1 MRLIPDLLLE
11 SKSSAESKVFAT
23 LARSKLAGDWVAMHS
38 VNCSAHEY
46 KHWCEIDFLLI
57 GPPGMF
63 VLEVK
68 GGRITL
74 EDGIWRYRDRFGV
87 DHKSSEGPFVQ
98 ARGAM
103 YALRGLLADRYR
115 IPDLDAHQLTFG
127 FGVAFP
133 DGTWTVDTPEMPR
146 VLVADASVVSD
157 ATAFDEY
164 LVRLTAYWK
173 SKFPRGRKL
182 SAADVSELR
191 RRIRPDVDVYPSFST
206 RIGLALRQ
214 MQTLTEEQYRVLDV
228 IEANDRVIVTGGAG
242 TGKTYLMIQCARRAR
257 ANLKTALVVTESP
270 VLAAQIRMM
279 EPDRSICVTD
289 IAALEDIAS
298 VYDIL
303 FVDEGQDMLDMG
315 YLDRLSKRV
324 VGGLERGCWRWFMD
338 PNNQAHVAG
347 RFDRDAL
354 TYLTDSLPTGRPVM
368 LPLTRN
374 VRNTR
379 EIIARVHAWT
389 GAEIGNA
396 QWTGHGLPP
405 RVVVYESEQDLAG
418 KLGEVIEELTA
429 KDIPLEHIGIVLG
442 GGFDAGF
449 LEQIAPFLRSKIV
462 PLTPAT
468 VRAQLAGRIVLG
480 SAAAF
485 KGLERPA
492 VLLVGFAGRG
502 CIAERVSEFY
512 VAATRANYALVV
524 FADRELGK
532 ELKSVAPEVLR

>member
-1 MRLIPDLLLE
+1 MRLIPDVILE
-11 SKSSAESKVFAT
+11 SKSNAESKVFET
-23 LARSKLAGDWVAMHS
+23 LARSKLPGEWVAMHS
-38 VNCSAHEY
+38 VNCSVHEY

-57 GPPGMF
+57 GPPGLF

-74 EDGIWRYRDRFGV
+74 ENGTWRYRDRFGV

-103 YALRGLLADRYR
+103 YALRDLLAQRYR
-115 IPDLDAHQLTFG
+115 IRGLDIHQLTFG

-133 DGTWTVDTPEMPR
+133 DGTWAVDTPEMPR
-146 VLVADASVVSD
+146 ILVADASVVSD
-157 ATAFDEY
+157 GTEFDEY
-164 LVRLTAYWK
+164 LVRLTAYWRE
-173 SKFPRGRKL
+173 KFPRSRNL
-182 SAADVSELR
+182 SPMDVSELR

-214 MQTLTEEQYRVLDV
+214 MQTLTEEQYQVLDV

-257 ANLKTALVVTESP
+257 ANSKTVLVVTESP

-279 EPDRSICVTD
+279 ESDKSIHVTD
-289 IAALEDIAS
+289 IAALEDTS
-298 VYDIL
+298 LVCDVL

-315 YLDRLSKRV
+315 YLDRLSKNV
-324 VGGLERGCWRWFMD
+324 AGGLERGCWRWFMD

-354 TYLTDSLPTGRPVM
+354 TYLTDGLPTGRPVM
-368 LPLTRN
+368 LPLSRN

-379 EIIARVHAWT
+379 EIISRVHDWT
-389 GAEIGNA
+389 GAEVGSA

-405 RVVVYESEQDLAG
+405 RIVVYESMQDLADR
-418 KLGEVIEELTA
+418 LSDVIEELTG
-429 KDIPLEHIGIVLG
+429 KDIPLEHIGIVFAEGL
-442 GGFDAGF
+442 DAGF
-449 LEQIAPFLRSKIV
+449 LGQIAPSLRSKIV
-462 PLTPAT
+462 PLSPAT
-468 VRAQLAGRIVLG
+468 VRAQLAGRIVCG
-480 SAAAF
+480 SAAVF

-512 VAATRANYALVV
+512 VAATRANYALIV
-524 FADRELGK
+524 FTDKDLGS
-532 ELKSVAPEVLR
+532 ELKYLAPGVSR